1 MNDSHI
7 DLVVTG
13 LVLQDRDWVRRDVH
27 VAGGRITAITEPA
40 GEAVPAKRRIDTA
53 DAYLLPGMVDAHV
66 HSLSH
71 PGEGIAASTRSAAA
85 GGVTTI
91 VEMPFDLTGPINSTD
106 RFAVK
111 RELAESEA
119 FVDVALLGTL
129 APDGGWRSAEALAQ
143 AGAVGFKVSLFDTDA
158 NRFPRITDAELRNVM
173 AATAGAGR
181 TVAVHAENN
190 EIVQAM
196 LAAERELNPF
206 DPKAHVRSRP
216 PVSETMGVLTALEI
230 AYEQKAKLH
239 LCHLSLPRSVD
250 LVQWYKSQGLDVTLE
265 TCPHYLTF
273 TEDDHD
279 AQKGRLKINPP
290 LRKGADREGMWERIA
305 SGAIDVV
312 SSDHAPWPTEYKDHE
327 GIFANHSGAPGVQT
341 SMAVTLSAALGR
353 GTDDFSAA
361 VRSLTETPAER
372 FGLAGTKGR
381 IAVGYD
387 ADFAVFDPAS
397 GWDID
402 AADMYSNAGWT
413 PYQGMTT
420 SGRVTMTISRG
431 TVVWNGSEL
440 LGELGRGVV
449 VGASV

>member
-1 MNDSHI
+1 MNESRI
-7 DLVVTG
+7 DLVLTG
-13 LVLQDRDWVRRDVH
+13 RVQEGQGWVRKDVH
-27 VAGGRITAITEPA
+27 VLNGRIHAIVDT
-40 GEAVPAKRRIDTA
+40 GTQVEASRWIDAKEG
-53 DAYLLPGMVDAHV
+53 YVLPGMVDAHV

-91 VEMPFDLTGPINSTD
+91 VEMPFDLKGPINSTD
-106 RFAVK
+106 RLNAK

-119 FVDVALLGTL
+119 FVDVALMGTL
-129 APDGGWRSAEALAQ
+129 APDGGWRSAEALAE
-143 AGAVGFKVSLFDTDA
+143 AGAVGFKVSLFDTDKD
-158 NRFPRITDAELRNVM
+158 RFPRISDAELRNVM
-173 AATAGAGR
+173 AATAGAER

-216 PVSETMGVLTALEI
+216 PVSETLGVLTALEV
-230 AYEQKAKLH
+230 AHEQNARLH

-250 LVQWYKSQGLDVTLE
+250 LVEWYKNQGLDVTLE

-273 TEDDHD
+273 TENDHD
-279 AQKGRLKINPP
+279 AQRGRLKINPP
-290 LRKGADREGMWERIA
+290 LRKESDRNGMWERIA
-305 SGAIDVV
+305 SGSIDVV
-312 SSDHAPWPTEYKDHE
+312 SSDHAPWPAKYKDHE

-341 SMAVTLSAALGR
+341 SMAVTLSGALGR
-353 GTDDFSAA
+353 GQDDFNAA
-361 VRSLTETPAER
+361 VRSLTEAPALR
-372 FGLAGTKGR
+372 FGVGASKGR
-381 IAVGYD
+381 VAVGYD

-413 PYQGMTT
+413 PYQGMKT

-431 TVVWNGSEL
+431 TVVWDGNEL
-440 LGELGRGVV
+440 LGEAGRGQV
-449 VGASV
+449 VGTPS

>member
-1 MNDSHI
+1 MNESRS

-13 LVLQDRDWVRRDVH
+13 LVQENQAWTRKDVH
-27 VAGGRITAITEPA
+27 VVGGRITAITERA
-40 GEAVPAKRRIDTA
+40 EQVDAIRRIDTM
-53 DAYLLPGMVDAHV
+53 DAYLMPGMVDAHV

-71 PGEGIAASTRSAAA
+71 PGEGIEAATRSAAA

-91 VEMPFDLTGPINSTD
+91 VEMPFDLTGPINTTD
-106 RFAVK
+106 RLAIK
-111 RELAESEA
+111 RELAENEA

-129 APDGGWRSAEALAQ
+129 APDGGWRAADALAES
-143 AGAVGFKVSLFDTDA
+143 GAVGFKVSLFDTDA
-158 NRFPRITDAELRNVM
+158 NRFPRISDAELRNVM
-173 AATAGAGR
+173 AATAGADR

-230 AYEQKAKLH
+230 AYEQRAKLH

-250 LVQWYKSQGLDVTLE
+250 LVQWYKTQGLDVTLE

-290 LRKGADREGMWERIA
+290 LRKGADRDGMWERIA

-312 SSDHAPWPTEYKDHE
+312 SSDHAPWPTGYKDHE

-341 SMAVTLSAALGR
+341 SMAITLSGALAR
-353 GTDDFSAA
+353 GMVDFNAA
-361 VRSLTETPAER
+361 VQSLTEAPAQR
-372 FGLAGTKGR
+372 FGVGHTKDR

-387 ADFAVFDPAS
+387 ADFAVFDPAA

-402 AADMYSNAGWT
+402 AGDMYSNAGWT
-413 PYQGMTT
+413 PYQGMKTN
-420 SGRVTMTISRG
+420 GRVTMTISRG
-431 TVVWNGSEL
+431 TVVWDGTEL
-440 LGELGRGVV
+440 IGAPGRGVV
-449 VGASV
+449 VGASN

>member
-1 MNDSHI
+1 MNESRI

-13 LVLQDRDWVRRDVH
+13 LVQDGPEWIRKDIH
-27 VAGGRITAITEPA
+27 VLNGRIHAIADT
-40 GEAVPAKRRIDTA
+40 GTRVEAARRIDVK
-53 DAYLLPGMVDAHV
+53 DAYVLPGMVDAHV

-91 VEMPFDLTGPINSTD
+91 VEMPFDLTGPINSTE
-106 RFAVK
+106 RFNVK
-111 RELAESEA
+111 RELAENEA
-119 FVDVALLGTL
+119 FVDVALMGTL
-129 APDGGWRSAEALAQ
+129 APEGGWRSAEALAE
-143 AGAVGFKVSLFDTDA
+143 AGAVGFKVSLFDTDKD
-158 NRFPRITDAELRNVM
+158 RFPRITDAELRNVM

-196 LAAERELNPF
+196 LAVERELNPF

-216 PVSETMGVLTALEI
+216 PVSETLGVLTALEV
-230 AYEQKAKLH
+230 ANEQNARLH

-250 LVQWYKSQGLDVTLE
+250 LVQWYKTQGLDVTLE

-279 AQKGRLKINPP
+279 AQRGRLKINPP
-290 LRKGADREGMWERIA
+290 LRKGIDREGMWERIV
-305 SGAIDVV
+305 SGSIDVV
-312 SSDHAPWPTEYKDHE
+312 SSDHAPWPTDYKDRE

-341 SMAVTLSAALGR
+341 SMAITLSGSLSRGR
-353 GTDDFSAA
+353 EDFNAA
-361 VRSLTETPAER
+361 VRSLTESPAQR
-372 FGLAGTKGR
+372 FGLGDTKGR

-387 ADFAVFDPAS
+387 ADFAIFDPDS

-402 AADMYSNAGWT
+402 AGDMYSNAGWT
-413 PYQGMTT
+413 PYQGMKT
-420 SGRVTMTISRG
+420 SGRVTTTISRG
-431 TVVWNGSEL
+431 TVVWDGNEL
-440 LGELGRGVV
+440 LGGRGRGEV
-449 VGASV
+449 VGALS